1 MPGSV
6 YEGAGSHGLFPAL
19 ISEEEAV
26 QVVDG
31 DGSHDVP
38 VLVDPACS
46 SAIIGNVQADVS
58 NIFRN
63 AQVLLFGGFEELIA
77 STDDCLWFV
86 LSQPMAY

>member
-6 YEGAGSHGLFPAL
+6 YEGAGSHGLVPAL

-26 QVVDG
+26 QGVNG

-46 SAIIGNVQADVS
+46 WAIIGNVQTDVS
-58 NIFRN
+58 KIFRY
-63 AQVLLFGGFEELIA
+63 AQIL
-77 STDDCLWFV
+77 
-86 LSQPMAY
+86 